1 MTEKTAISYIAKAV
15 MIMTDDQIKEFF
27 KDFAAIDKLHF
38 VEKAN
43 KKAVRK
49 LLEAHE
55 LK

>member
-1 MTEKTAISYIAKAV
+1 VTEKTAISYIAKAV
-15 MIMTDDQIKEFF
+15 MIMTTDQIKEFF
-27 KDFAAIDKLHF
+27 KDFSAKDKLYF
-38 VEKAN
+38 VERAN

>member
-27 KDFAAIDKLHF
+27 NDFAAKDKLYF
-38 VEKAN
+38 LGQAN

-49 LLEAHE
+49 VLEAHE

>member
-27 KDFAAIDKLHF
+27 NDFAAKDKLYF
-38 VEKAN
+38 LEKAN

-49 LLEAHE
+49 LLEAHAV
-55 LK
+55 K

>member
-27 KDFAAIDKLHF
+27 NDFAAKDKLYF
-38 VEKAN
+38 IQRAN
-43 KKAVRK
+43 NKAVRK

-55 LK
+55 VK

>member
-15 MIMTDDQIKEFF
+15 MLMTDEQNKEFF
-27 KDFAAIDKLHF
+27 KGFAAKDKLYF
-38 VEKAN
+38 LEKGN

-55 LK
+55 VK